1 MRILVTNDDSIKSP
15 FLKEIA
21 RLLKKEGHEVMVV
34 APLYQQSAKSHA
46 LTLGV
51 PMKLEKC
58 DDIVEGV
65 TTYSLDA
72 SPASCTK
79 FAFVHLDYDF
89 DLVVSGCNN
98 GLNMGDD
105 IIYSGTVAGA
115 SEAAFLGKKGLAVSV
130 EVGDMGALT
139 NNFIDV
145 FRMIIDSEIYDI
157 ADTLNINIPRVVKG
171 LKITHQGINTFDTE
185 FIETPDGF
193 VATGKTMYGVLDNKP
208 SCDLDAYHDGFVS
221 ITPIT
226 VDRTDYNVYNIYEK
240 HMFK

>member
-1 MRILVTNDDSIKSP
+1 MKILVTNDDSINSP
-15 FLKEIA
+15 YLKEMA
-21 RLLKKEGHEVMVV
+21 RLLKSEGHEVMVV

-51 PMKLEKC
+51 PMKLEKYP
-58 DDIVEGV
+58 DIIEGV

-130 EVGDMGALT
+130 EVGDMEALT
-139 NNFIDV
+139 NNFVEV
-145 FRMIIDSEIYDI
+145 FRLIVNSEIYDI
-157 ADTLNINIPRVVKG
+157 ADTLNVNIPRDVKG
-171 LKITHQGINTFDTE
+171 YKITHQGVNTFDTE
-185 FIETPDGF
+185 YIKKSDGYY
-193 VATGKTMYGVLDNKP
+193 ATGKSQYGVLENKP
-208 SCDLDAYHDGFVS
+208 SCDLDAYHDGYVS

-226 VDRTDYNVYNIYEK
+226 VDRTDYNVYNIFEK

>member
-1 MRILVTNDDSIKSP
+1 MKILVVNDDSINSP
-15 FLKEIA
+15 FLKEIT
-21 RLLKKEGHEVMVV
+21 RLLKSENHEVMVV
-34 APLYQQSAKSHA
+34 APKVQQSAKSHG
-46 LTLGV
+46 LTLGS
-51 PMKLEKC
+51 PMKLEKYP
-58 DDIVEGV
+58 DIVEGV

-72 SPASCTK
+72 TPATCTK

-130 EVGDMGALT
+130 EVDDMEALT

-145 FRMIIDSEIYDI
+145 FRLIINSEIYDI
-157 ADTLNINIPRVVKG
+157 ADTLNINIPREVKG
-171 LKITHQGINTFDTE
+171 LKITHQGVNTFDTE
-185 FIETPDGF
+185 FIETEDGF
-193 VATGKTMYGVLDNKP
+193 LATGKSLYGVLENKP
-208 SCDLDAYHDGFVS
+208 SCDLDAYHAGFVS

-240 HMFK
+240 NMFK

>member
-1 MRILVTNDDSIKSP
+1 MKILVTNDDSINSP
-15 FLKEIA
+15 YLKEMA
-21 RLLKKEGHEVMVV
+21 RLLKSEGHEVMVV
-34 APLYQQSAKSHA
+34 APLYQQSAKSHG

-51 PMKLEKC
+51 PMKLEKYP
-58 DDIVEGV
+58 DIIEGV

-130 EVGDMGALT
+130 EVGDMEALT
-139 NNFIDV
+139 NNFVEV
-145 FRMIIDSEIYDI
+145 FKLIINSEIYDI
-157 ADTLNINIPRVVKG
+157 ADTLNVNIPCDVKG
-171 LKITHQGINTFDTE
+171 YKITHQGVNTFDTE
-185 FIETPDGF
+185 YIKKSDGYY
-193 VATGKTMYGVLDNKP
+193 ATGKSQYGVLENKP
-208 SCDLDAYHDGFVS
+208 SCDLDAYHAGYVS

-226 VDRTDYNVYNIYEK
+226 VDRTDYNVYNIFEK